1 LLTSGVATVV
11 IALLYFSMRL
21 VIYVANAIVLAGI
34 VLSGCA
40 GRPAHPV
47 MVYQH
52 GDETRSCEALKRE
65 LELIEEN
72 VAQLIPQ
79 TDKADKNTKLGV
91 AGIFLL
97 VPFFFMDL
105 SKAEQIEVNALIKR
119 YNHLIEIGEING
131 CGFVREPIPD
141 FQKTDY

>member
-1 LLTSGVATVV
+1 
-11 IALLYFSMRL
+11 MRL
-21 VIYVANAIVLAGI
+21 IICVANAVLLAGI

-40 GRPAHPV
+40 GRSAHPV

-52 GDETRSCEALKRE
+52 EDETRSCETLGRE
-65 LELIEEN
+65 LDLIEEK
-72 VAQLIPQ
+72 VAQLLPQ

-119 YNHLIEIGEING
+119 YNHLIDIGKAKG
-131 CGFVREPIPD
+131 CGLLREPIPD